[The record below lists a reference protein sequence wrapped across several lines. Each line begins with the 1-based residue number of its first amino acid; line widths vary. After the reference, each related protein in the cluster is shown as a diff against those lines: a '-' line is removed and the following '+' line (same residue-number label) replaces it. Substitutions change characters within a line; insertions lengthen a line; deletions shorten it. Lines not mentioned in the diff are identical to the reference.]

1 MLFSRVRSAPAE
13 IGRARIV
20 HHDLAREVARNARGE
35 EIIAVELPMRVVGGE
50 QQELVRTQM
59 IDHAADDVGGI
70 RSVERLD
77 GQAEMVAENIPRRA
91 LEPGNLAAQAAPE
104 FGAAAPTGGA

>member
-1 MLFSRVRSAPAE
+1 MLFSRVRPAPAE

-20 HHDLAREVARNARGE
+20 HHDLAREVPRNAGRE

-50 QQELVRTQM
+50 QQKLVRTQM

-77 GQAEMVAENIPRRA
+77 GKAEMVAENIPRRA
-91 LEPGNLAAQAAPE
+91 LDPGNLATQAAPE
-104 FGAAAPTGGA
+104 FGEPPQKGGA